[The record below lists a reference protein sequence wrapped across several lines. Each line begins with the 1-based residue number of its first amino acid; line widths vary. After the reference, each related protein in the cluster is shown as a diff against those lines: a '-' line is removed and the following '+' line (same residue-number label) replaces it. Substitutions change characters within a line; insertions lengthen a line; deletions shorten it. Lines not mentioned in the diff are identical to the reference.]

1 MSVCLR
7 GFIYVISGSI
17 LWGASGSVAQYF
29 FAKNAVS
36 TECIVGLRLLGA
48 GFLLSLWAF
57 FTQRKQL
64 TQLFS
69 RPKDIGHVLLF
80 GFAGVVPS
88 QFTYFMAIRLGN
100 APTATILQFLNPVF
114 ILLYYSIRQ
123 RTAPRR
129 IDLLSIVLAIA
140 GTFLLVTHGSLNQLV
155 LSPWAVFWGIMAG
168 IAATLYTLLPRNLLR
183 TYDATLVT
191 GLAMLAAGIALLPF
205 ILREWPLHLSR
216 SSILSLAFIII
227 FGTLFSYLFYLKSLQ
242 FINPTTTSLLSSF
255 EPLTATFLSVLFLNT
270 LFDWSSLV
278 GMGLILSTTIL
289 QALASK
295 LPFRRYRDK
304 RIGVVGKPK

>member
-1 MSVCLR
+1 M
-7 GFIYVISGSI
+7 
-17 LWGASGSVAQYF
+17 
-29 FAKNAVS
+29 
-36 TECIVGLRLLGA
+36 
-48 GFLLSLWAF
+48 
-57 FTQRKQL
+57 
-64 TQLFS
+64 
-69 RPKDIGHVLLF
+69 
-80 GFAGVVPS
+80 
-88 QFTYFMAIRLGN
+88 
-100 APTATILQFLNPVF
+100 
-114 ILLYYSIRQ
+114 
-123 RTAPRR
+123 
-129 IDLLSIVLAIA
+129 
-140 GTFLLVTHGSLNQLV
+140 THGSLNQLV

-168 IAATLYTLLPRNLLR
+168 IAATLYTLLPRTLLR

-205 ILREWPLHLSR
+205 ILLEWPLHLSR

-295 LPFRRYRDK
+295 LPFRRYHDK

>member
-1 MSVCLR
+1 MSVRLR

-168 IAATLYTLLPRNLLR
+168 IA
-183 TYDATLVT
+183 
-191 GLAMLAAGIALLPF
+191 LLPF

-227 FGTLFSYLFYLKSLQ
+227 FGTLFSYFFYLKSLQ

>member
-1 MSVCLR
+1 MSVRLR

-155 LSPWAVFWGIMAG
+155 LSPWAVFLGDHGWDCGNFIHL
-168 IAATLYTLLPRNLLR
+168 ITEN
-183 TYDATLVT
+183 
-191 GLAMLAAGIALLPF
+191 PF
-205 ILREWPLHLSR
+205 
-216 SSILSLAFIII
+216 AD
-227 FGTLFSYLFYLKSLQ
+227 
-242 FINPTTTSLLSSF
+242 
-255 EPLTATFLSVLFLNT
+255 V
-270 LFDWSSLV
+270 
-278 GMGLILSTTIL
+278 
-289 QALASK
+289 
-295 LPFRRYRDK
+295 
-304 RIGVVGKPK
+304 

>member
-1 MSVCLR
+1 MKVGKGFVCTST
-7 GFIYVISGSI
+7 GGIYVISGSV
-17 LWGASGSVAQYF
+17 LWGASGSVDQYF
-29 FAKNAVS
+29 FEKNAVS
-36 TECIVGLRLLGA
+36 TECIVGLWLLGA
-48 GFLLSLWAF
+48 GFLMSLWA
-57 FTQRKQL
+57 TQRKQL

-88 QFTYFMAIRLGN
+88 KFTYFMAIRLGN

-129 IDLLSIVLAIA
+129 IDLLSIVLSIA
-140 GTFLLVTHGSLNQLV
+140 GIFLLVTHGSLNQLV

-168 IAATLYTLLPRNLLR
+168 VSATLYTLLPRTLLR

-191 GLAMLAAGIALLPF
+191 GLVMLAAGIALLPF
-205 ILREWPLHLSR
+205 ILREWSLHLSR

-242 FINPTTTSLLSSF
+242 FIDPTTT
-255 EPLTATFLSVLFLNT
+255 VC
-270 LFDWSSLV
+270 
-278 GMGLILSTTIL
+278 
-289 QALASK
+289 
-295 LPFRRYRDK
+295 
-304 RIGVVGKPK
+304 